1 MTTTELTGTGFLAL
15 PEPTTEVERLYDDS
29 AAKDGFVMNLSRLW
43 AHQPELQRG
52 LFGLMGSAV
61 HTAGLTARQRA
72 VLVVACASEFG
83 DSYCALAWGNKLTQV
98 ASPDVAAGVVR
109 GYDDGLDPTERA
121 LARWART
128 VAREPGNTEPADIQP
143 LRDAGFDDA
152 QILAITAFVAFRLA
166 FAIVNDSLGVL
177 PDVEL
182 FQRASARLR
191 DAVDFGRPVAP
202 SPVPTVPVRAAL
214 VGHV

>member
-1 MTTTELTGTGFLAL
+1 MTITELSGTGFLAL
-15 PEPTTEVERLYDDS
+15 PEPTTEVKRLYDD
-29 AAKDGFVMNLSRLW
+29 AAEKDGFVMNLSRLW

-61 HTAGLTARQRA
+61 HTAGLSARQRA

-83 DSYCALAWGNKLTQV
+83 DSYCAFAWGNKLTRV
-98 ASPDVAAGVVR
+98 ATPDVAAGVVR

-121 LARWART
+121 LARWARKM
-128 VAREPGNTEPADIQP
+128 AREPSGTEAADLQP

-152 QILAITAFVAFRLA
+152 QIFAITAFVAFRLA

-177 PDVEL
+177 PDAEL
-182 FQRASARLR
+182 YERASEPLR
-191 DAVDFGRPVAP
+191 DAVDFGRPVA
-202 SPVPTVPVRAAL
+202 
-214 VGHV
+214 HV